1 MKKKI
6 FLMVAAIL
14 ALCLTCGMLLVAC
27 NPDKPN
33 PTPPPTDAQESWSE
47 SVTTMNKELSQKLK
61 DNKQFNPNGGRKFV
75 ADFEL
80 ELAIDDKT
88 EANAD
93 ASYKLIGRANI
104 NVDAFDTQFYLAITE
119 NKEGY
124 TTPKTLFGLGY
135 DDDATNP
142 YFYININGGGYKKIN
157 AFSLHQLMLDLD
169 AKEGNKSSEAV
180 SSAFGWDE
188 IKKVFEG
195 ILADPSSIFDL
206 LSTMELIKTDGTRAN
221 YGNSFIYEFN
231 LPAIINAVSSVVNDK
246 LITDNLGQE
255 GLTQIMGVIKKIP
268 VFANCSSIADVW
280 KSIGEYIQFTKL
292 SYRIDFA
299 ENSNEIIGMGFTV
312 NYINYLNE
320 ESSQPTPIGD
330 YTLSL
335 NKLRIDQGTPIA
347 DIFAGTGIDEVADD
361 AAINILKF
369 SIDGV
374 AIGMKNVAGEGATPS
389 YEENHRFTI
398 SVDADLNPFAL
409 MELVGRD
416 RGEGADTNIANAI
429 KKLGYLHIEIN
440 EVNAENEIVQNIL
453 LIHTK
458 TEEGYIIAQFSGL
471 GSTDSD
477 LGGVY
482 NIQELVEYIG
492 VLSRQ
497 KSASAAAEVDFNKI
511 LEIAK
516 KVIGY
521 VKDIWAMVDVD
532 FKNIASE
539 GVTLEISNLLDYLVT
554 ALNVPSG
561 GMIDLANII
570 RGLDGDSDL
579 LNIKVSDAKY
589 GVCETVDTKSI
600 KGFVYG
606 GSEKLA
612 VGIKEG
618 TELKYTA
625 DAGIAGYTV
634 NGFYFGEVGSPVV
647 TFIDTNG
654 QEFSALAHLY
664 YVDYDPSIVGQ
675 EQTVTAYFGQCTYL
689 TNMIGMLGPGVAG
702 DIAKYPLSGIMSA
715 QFKVTIPAPAAA

>member
-188 IKKVFEG
+188 IKGIFEG

-206 LSTMELIKTDGTRAN
+206 LSTMELIKTNGTRAN

>member
-188 IKKVFEG
+188 IKGIFEG

-634 NGFYFGEVGSPVV
+634 NGFYFGDVGSPVV